1 MDIMGMYGNVWK
13 CMGMYYVFCEESTV
27 RAAFDQFK

>member
-1 MDIMGMYGNVWK
+1 MDIMGMYGNVWD
-13 CMGMYYVFCEESTV
+13 VLRFCEESTV